1 MGVNGNHV
9 TAYGL
14 MVEHTLKNLVEWNGD
29 NGLVVFY
36 QSELPYDVTSEYASN
51 GYTSFRIGDS
61 ADNFVGYGMGAY
73 SFFRD
78 HHVTVNS
85 GMIGPKDAKLT
96 NIMSVHLAGH
106 GGIRHIYNDEGKSVQ
121 AGTMVKYLCHV

>member
-1 MGVNGNHV
+1 MTGHVRNGDNPVNTGLVVNGNHV

-61 ADNFVGYGMGAY
+61 ADNFVGL
-73 SFFRD
+73 
-78 HHVTVNS
+78 VTVS
-85 GMIGPKDAKLT
+85 A
-96 NIMSVHLAGH
+96 SYYVFSSS
-106 GGIRHIYNDEGKSVQ
+106 IYTLFPHS
-121 AGTMVKYLCHV
+121 YPL